1 MFKVK
6 FSKKALNYINEQQKL
21 FLQDNSDDELVI
33 AIFFHSASNWTIAF
47 CGNVVELVKRQ
58 DVLEDGHFIEYM
70 DNIQKPYIKVFIEEE
85 IIPELILKDEVLVD
99 AALGEVSGEKI
110 AMFFIKK
117 KDNVYG

>member
-1 MFKVK
+1 
-6 FSKKALNYINEQQKL
+6 
-21 FLQDNSDDELVI
+21 
-33 AIFFHSASNWTIAF
+33 
-47 CGNVVELVKRQ
+47 
-58 DVLEDGHFIEYM
+58 M

-99 AALGEVSGEKI
+99 VALGEVSGEKI